1 MIRLFKIKLFRKPRY
16 TDTDKLIHK
25 MKIKTYI
32 GFGLGDFAF
41 NLFFQGATL
50 FLLYFYTDILKI
62 NATQAGAIFLIAT
75 IWDAVTDPMMGYFA
89 GRTRSRFGRYRI
101 YLLLAPVPLGI
112 CYTLMFFQPNFTD
125 LSLLIWVT
133 LIQILYR
140 TFFTI
145 GNIPY
150 SSLSSEMTY
159 DSHERS
165 KLGAYRMFLGY
176 AGAMMVSVLTGKL
189 MVAMNWLPTENGY
202 FYVAILFSFF
212 AAILFFICFKTTF
225 ELPQKANQRTVK
237 IPEITKM
244 LQQNTPFW
252 QLCGFIMSGMAGV
265 VIFYQSLAYFFK
277 YNLNN
282 AAALGN
288 GMLFL
293 FSCLMATL
301 PFWLWLS
308 GKIGKR
314 KTLIM
319 GCLVILFGSL
329 SFYFNPLVNNN
340 LWWVYAEMGI
350 IGMGIGCAAFSFW
363 AMLPDT
369 VEFGEWK
376 TGVRAEAVI
385 FGLGLFFLKFALGI
399 GSFTLG
405 ILLDYFQ
412 YLPDTDLT
420 NFTLNGIHGITTLA
434 MAIPAVVIILIMLNY
449 KLNEAFYA
457 EITI

>member
-1 MIRLFKIKLFRKPRY
+1 MKKIKNMTTKN
-16 TDTDKLIHK
+16 
-25 MKIKTYI
+25 YI

-62 NATQAGAIFLIAT
+62 SGTQAGTIFLIAT
-75 IWDAVTDPMMGYFA
+75 IWDAVSDPLMGYFV
-89 GRTRSRFGRYRI
+89 GKTRSRFGRYRI

-112 CYTLMFFQPNFTD
+112 CYTMMFFQPSFTGWY
-125 LSLLIWVT
+125 LVIWVT
-133 LIQILYR
+133 FIQILYR

-150 SSLSSEMTY
+150 SALSSEMTY

-165 KLGAYRMFLGY
+165 KLAAYRMFLGY
-176 AGAMMVSVLTGKL
+176 AGAMVVSVLTGKL
-189 MVAMNWLPTENGY
+189 MVQMNWLPTENGY
-202 FYVAILFSFF
+202 FYVGIIFSVF

-225 ELPQKANQRTVK
+225 ELPQKSNQPIFKVND
-237 IPEITKM
+237 IVKM
-244 LQQNTPFW
+244 LKINTPFW

-265 VIFYQSLAYFFK
+265 VIFYQSLSYFFK
-277 YNLNN
+277 YNLDSMANF
-282 AAALGN
+282 GN

-293 FSCLMATL
+293 FSCLMAAL

-308 GKIGKR
+308 GRIGKR
-314 KTLIM
+314 KTLIT

-329 SFYFNPLVNNN
+329 SFYFNPLIHHS
-340 LWWVYAEMGI
+340 LWWVYAQMGI
-350 IGMGIGCAAFSFW
+350 IGIGIGCAAFAFW

-399 GSFTLG
+399 SSFFLG
-405 ILLDYFQ
+405 VMLDYFQ
-412 YLPDTDLT
+412 YVPDTELS
-420 NFTLNGIHGITTLA
+420 NFTLSGIHGITTLA
-434 MAIPAVVIILIMLNY
+434 MAIPAILIIVIMMNY
-449 KLNEAFYA
+449 KLTEELYLK
-457 EITI
+457 IKKS

>member
-1 MIRLFKIKLFRKPRY
+1 
-16 TDTDKLIHK
+16 
-25 MKIKTYI
+25 MKIKNYI

-62 NATQAGAIFLIAT
+62 NATQAGTIFLIAT

-89 GRTRSRFGRYRI
+89 GKTQSRFGRYRI

-112 CYTLMFFQPNFTD
+112 FYTFMFFQPYFTG
-125 LSLLIWVT
+125 LSLIIWAAI
-133 LIQILYR
+133 IQILYR
-140 TFFTI
+140 TFFTV

-150 SSLSSEMTY
+150 SALSSEMTY

-165 KLGAYRMFLGY
+165 KLAAYRMFLGY

-189 MVAMNWLPTENGY
+189 MTAMNWLPTENGY
-202 FYVAILFSFF
+202 FYVAIIFSFL
-212 AAILFFICFKTTF
+212 AAFLFLICFKTTF
-225 ELPQKANQRTVK
+225 ELPQKNNQTTFK
-237 IPEITKM
+237 LPEIVKM
-244 LQQNTPFW
+244 LKGNTPFW
-252 QLCGFIMSGMAGV
+252 QLCGFIMLGMAGV

-277 YNLNN
+277 YNLNH

-293 FSCLMATL
+293 FSCLMAAL

-314 KTLIM
+314 KTLIS

-329 SFYFNPLVNNN
+329 SFCFNPLINNN
-340 LWWVYAEMGI
+340 LWWVYGQMGI
-350 IGMGIGCAAFSFW
+350 IGTGIGCAAFAFW

-399 GSFTLG
+399 GSFVLG
-405 ILLDYFQ
+405 LLLDFFKYT
-412 YLPDTDLT
+412 PDTILT
-420 NFTLNGIHGITTLA
+420 DFTLNGIHYITTLA
-434 MAIPAVVIILIMLNY
+434 MAIPAVLIIVIMLNY
-449 KLNEAFYA
+449 QLNEDLYA
-457 EITI
+457 KIKK